1 MIVTFAL
8 VHGAWHGGWC
18 WERLH
23 APLRER
29 GHRSVAVDLPAEDP
43 AAGLETQARAIADA
57 LASDNED
64 VVVVA
69 HSASGLIAPLV
80 PALRPVRAIVYL
92 SAFVPLEGH
101 SMADQFR
108 ASSEPVL
115 LFEGGRETDPLGRS
129 YWPDPDATARILHP
143 DLSPEDAAWAF
154 ARLRPQ
160 AQLYAG
166 EPHPSGLPEVP
177 VSALL
182 CSDDRI
188 VNPTWF
194 RNAARDRLG
203 VAPVELSTG
212 HFPMITDPEML
223 ADALVAAIP

>member
-1 MIVTFAL
+1 M
-8 VHGAWHGGWC
+8 GPGHGGWC

-23 APLRER
+23 GPLRER
-29 GHRSVAVDLPAEDP
+29 GHSSVALDLPAEDP
-43 AAGLETQARAIADA
+43 DAGLEAQARAIADA
-57 LASDNED
+57 LASHEDD

-80 PALRPVRAIVYL
+80 PALRPVRAIDYL
-92 SAFVPLEGH
+92 TAFVPLERH
-101 SMADQFR
+101 SMADQFG
-108 ASSEPVL
+108 ASSEPIVL
-115 LFEGGRETDPLGRS
+115 FDGGREKDDLGRS

-160 AQLYAG
+160 GQRSQI

-182 CSDDRI
+182 CTEDRI
-188 VNPTWF
+188 LNPSWF
-194 RNAARDRLG
+194 GNVVRERLG

-212 HFPMITDPEML
+212 HFPMITHPELL
-223 ADALVAAIP
+223 ADALLAAVP